1 MKKLKKYI
9 YPFVFSG
16 SFILLYIILG
26 ITLSLTLEN
35 GSYAGAA
42 IAIIFSFAWFL
53 LALPFYCVR
62 YIKIIFAERFRF
74 LFAAYNCIVLT
85 LLHKVP
91 FNLQGNA
98 LKYVGCF
105 FVWTLLWSF
114 IPLLLKM
121 CAAKENDDKKE
132 QSQSK

>member
-16 SFILLYIILG
+16 SFLLSYIILG
-26 ITLSLTLEN
+26 ITLSLTLDN

-42 IAIIFSFAWFL
+42 FAIVFAFAWFL
-53 LALPFYCVR
+53 FVLPFYCIR
-62 YIKIIFAERFRF
+62 YIKMIFAERFRF
-74 LFAAYNCIVLT
+74 LFAAYNSIALT
-85 LLHKVP
+85 LIHKVP
-91 FNLQGNA
+91 FNLQGND

-114 IPLLLKM
+114 LPLLLRM
-121 CAAKENDDKKE
+121 HAAKESNDTENQIK
-132 QSQSK
+132 